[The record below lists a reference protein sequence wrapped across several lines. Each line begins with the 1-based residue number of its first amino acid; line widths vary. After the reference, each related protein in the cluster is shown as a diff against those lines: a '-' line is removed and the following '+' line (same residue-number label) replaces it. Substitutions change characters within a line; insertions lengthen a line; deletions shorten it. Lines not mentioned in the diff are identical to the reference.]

1 MKLPQRFSYR
11 RSLSP
16 SVGVFTYLSK
26 QGGEK
31 PLPVKTVKI
40 LGQKEGVTEGFDNAM
55 TPKATATAK
64 KLGEGNPHTIEYCHV
79 PYDATKLF
87 CRFSLTVNANSM
99 MPEVCSDLGVRES
112 MSAFVQAYKTAEGF
126 RYLAKRYLSQIFSGA
141 WLWRNQYSLSTTIRV
156 RTHTGR
162 HLVAEN
168 VQAYIGQKGWQQTLA
183 GWAELVEEFNEALTN
198 PNKFLL
204 CEVEAEIVPVTCQ
217 EVYPSQ
223 AFSDREDADAVGRI
237 FQKTM
242 ADGIETPILG
252 AYKIGAALAQ
262 IDDWF
267 EDAVEP
273 LRVGQYG
280 VDKKTGT
287 AVRTPEQGRDFF
299 SIISQVE
306 QLAEEIKKSQQPNN
320 KAHFLAAN
328 LIKGGLFQKGAAS

>member
-26 QGGEK
+26 DGLEK
-31 PLPVKTVKI
+31 PLPFNTVKV
-40 LGQKEGVTEGFDNAM
+40 LGQKEGVTEGFDSAM
-55 TPKATATAK
+55 LPKATATAK

-79 PYDATKLF
+79 PYDAKRLF
-87 CRFSLTVNANSM
+87 CRFSLTVNANSVV
-99 MPEVCSDLGVRES
+99 PEVCSDVGVRES
-112 MSAFVQAYKTAEGF
+112 MSAFVQAYKAAEGF
-126 RYLAKRYLSQIFSGA
+126 RYLAQRYLSQIFSGA

-168 VQAYIGQKGWQQTLA
+168 VQAQIGQKGWQQTLA
-183 GWAELVEEFNEALTN
+183 GWGELVEEFSEALTN

-204 CEVEAEIVPVTCQ
+204 CEVEAEIVPVPCQ
-217 EVYPSQ
+217 EIYPSQ
-223 AFSDREDADAVGRI
+223 AFSERESAEAVGRI
-237 FQKTM
+237 FQKTK
-242 ADGIETPILG
+242 ADGVETPILG
-252 AYKIGAALAQ
+252 AYKIGAAIAQ

-267 EDAVEP
+267 DDAVES

-280 VDKKTGT
+280 VDRKTGT
-287 AVRTPEQGRDFF
+287 AFRTPEQGLDFF
-299 SIISQVE
+299 SIITQVE
-306 QLAEEIKKSQQPNN
+306 HLTEEIKSTKQPNN

-328 LIKGGLFQKGAAS
+328 LVKGGLFQKGAAK